1 MGHRG
6 AVCATITRDKKDPH
20 SGPNVDAQVGESAQG
35 GVVVKVK
42 TLPSYPPIFTFHR
55 KPCYYLGRLLAES
68 ELS

>member
-35 GVVVKVK
+35 AVVKVK
-42 TLPSYPPIFTFHR
+42 TLPSYPPTFTFHFT
-55 KPCYYLGRLLAES
+55 
-68 ELS
+68 